1 YDKKKVSVVIDFLP
15 NQNTESYKALWKGR
29 WERQCG
35 QTLERFLTGLSN
47 KKINQLIIKL
57 AGCSAN
63 DTANDIP
70 AAKRRTIERLYRQLT
85 VSIRETNGFEQAQ
98 VSAGGIPAEELTNQL
113 ESKYIPNLF
122 FAGEIIDM
130 DGICGGYNLQW
141 AWTSG
146 AVAGRTAAKS

>member
-1 YDKKKVSVVIDFLP
+1 M
-15 NQNTESYKALWKGR
+15 
-29 WERQCG
+29 
-35 QTLERFLTGLSN
+35 TGLSN

-57 AGCSAN
+57 AGCNAH

-70 AAKRRTIERLYRQLT
+70 AAKRRTIERLYRKLT
-85 VSIRETNGFEQAQ
+85 VSVRETNGFEQAQ

-113 ESKYIPNLF
+113 ESIYIPSLF

-146 AVAGRTAAKS
+146 AVAGHAAAKS